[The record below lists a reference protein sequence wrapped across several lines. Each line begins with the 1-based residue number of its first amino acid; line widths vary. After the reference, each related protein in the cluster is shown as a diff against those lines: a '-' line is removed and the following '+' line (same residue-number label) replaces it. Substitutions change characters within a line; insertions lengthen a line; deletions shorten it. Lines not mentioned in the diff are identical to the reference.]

1 MMLGRADARLVVAPR
16 ARDPC
21 MKGRCAQPLTEHSA
35 AQELFSI
42 ETPESVAFAYE
53 LAGLGSRGVALA
65 LDMLVLA
72 LLWLGEGAVAALVG
86 YGLSRVLG
94 PAAFESAIAWI
105 VGVALVVAFAT
116 TWVYFVVSEVARNGR
131 TWGKQRVGLRVVRDD
146 GSRVGLLD
154 SVIRNLLRIV
164 DILPGNYAV
173 GMICIVLNKKH
184 KRVGDMAAGTVVVR
198 DTGDLSLRFDG
209 GEDSRRIAL
218 AREFLERRPGLT
230 PEARYQVGAA
240 VLKTFGEEP
249 QGQWDEPTLAGRIA
263 DLCGWRDS
271 AAAIAGEEPD
281 PGDAA
286 DASVTD

>member
-1 MMLGRADARLVVAPR
+1 MMRVRADARLVAALR

-21 MKGRCAQPLTEHSA
+21 MKGRCASPLTEHSA

-65 LDMLVLA
+65 LDMLLLA
-72 LLWLGEGAVAALVG
+72 LLWLGEAAAASLVAYLLNRTLA
-86 YGLSRVLG
+86 

-105 VGVALVVAFAT
+105 VGVTLVVAFAT
-116 TWVYFVVSEVARNGR
+116 TWVYFVVCEVARNGR

-198 DTGDLSLRFDG
+198 DTGDLALRFDG

-230 PEARYQVGAA
+230 PEARYQVGTAI
-240 VLKTFGEEP
+240 LKTFGEEP
-249 QGQWDEPTLAGRIA
+249 PAQWDEPTLAGRIA
-263 DLCGWRDS
+263 DLCGWRDPGT
-271 AAAIAGEEPD
+271 AIAGEGPD
-281 PGDAA
+281 PDDAA